1 MELIHFR
8 ILLALKQRGTLNAA
22 SESLHL
28 IQIFE
33 L

>member
-1 MELIHFR
+1 MELILFL

-22 SESLHL
+22 SESLYL
-28 IQIFE
+28 IQCVE